1 MDNFASELIVVVY
14 FDYNTSNVLLCKNSI
29 NERERWKERGEQL
42 QILSVYR

>member
-1 MDNFASELIVVVY
+1 MDSFASELIVVVY
-14 FDYNTSNVLLCKNSI
+14 FDYNIRTVLLRKNFI